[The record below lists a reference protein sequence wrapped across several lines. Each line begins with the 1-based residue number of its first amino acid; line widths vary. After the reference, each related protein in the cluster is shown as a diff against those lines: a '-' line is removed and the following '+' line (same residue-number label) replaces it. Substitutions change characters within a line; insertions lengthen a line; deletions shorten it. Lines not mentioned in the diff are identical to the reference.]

1 MLPGVTIGDNT
12 VIGAGS
18 IVTKDIPSD
27 VVAVG
32 NPCRVVRKINEHDRE
47 YYYKDRKIPKD
58 IKSIY
63 DQRVYDIFFFD
74 LDGTLTDSSPG
85 ITNSVIYALKKF
97 GIEETDRTKLYPFIG
112 PPLTESFE
120 RFYGFSKE
128 RCMEAVR
135 YYREYYSD
143 KGIFQ
148 NSVYDGLEDV
158 LKELKRRGKKL
169 VVATSKP
176 EPFARQIIE
185 HFGLDPYFDY
195 VAGMELSGGR
205 GTKEEVIRYAL
216 CACKIADKSK
226 VLMVGDREHDVFGAH
241 AAGMECLGILY
252 GFGTR
257 EELVSAGADY
267 IGETVEGIL
276 RFS

>member
-1 MLPGVTIGDNT
+1 MFGSPAFILLFRISYVKIADKVLFMEGVGRDMD
-12 VIGAGS
+12 S
-18 IVTKDIPSD
+18 MD
-27 VVAVG
+27 
-32 NPCRVVRKINEHDRE
+32 
-47 YYYKDRKIPKD
+47 
-58 IKSIY
+58 KSF
-63 DQRVYDIFFFD
+63 DIFFFD
-74 LDGTLTDSSPG
+74 LDGTLTDSSLG

-97 GIEETDRTKLYPFIG
+97 GIEETDRTKLYSFIG
-112 PPLTESFE
+112 PPLTDSFE
-120 RFYGFSKE
+120 KFCGFTKE
-128 RCMEAVR
+128 QCAEAVR
-135 YYREYYSD
+135 YYREYYRE
-143 KGIFQ
+143 KGIFE
-148 NSVYDGLEDV
+148 NHVYDGMEEV
-158 LKELKRRGKKL
+158 LKELKRRGKTL

-176 EPFARQIIE
+176 EPFARQIIG